1 MFLGQ
6 YQYILDSKA
15 RLTIPAKFRELSA
28 PTLVVTRHPSESC
41 LIAMPVAAWNLF
53 TEKLNNLPMVDTDSA
68 LLRRMLYSAAE
79 DLRLDGQGR
88 VLLTQRLR
96 DYAHID
102 TEVIVVGMGT
112 HMEIWDPGNWYE
124 IERHFQETD
133 LNRKAFAAL
142 GI

>member
-6 YQYILDSKA
+6 YQYALDSKA

-28 PTLVVTRHPSESC
+28 PALVVTRHPGEAC
-41 LIAMPVAAWNLF
+41 LIAMPIAEWSHF

-96 DYAHID
+96 EYAHID
-102 TEVIVVGMGT
+102 AEVIVVGLGT
-112 HMEIWDPGNWYE
+112 HMEIWDPGNWND

-133 LNRKAFAAL
+133 LNRSAFAAL